1 MTPPLV
7 TAATLAGLLGVS
19 RDYVYEHAT
28 DLGALRLGDGPRARL
43 RFDPDRA
50 RAALVGT
57 PSPPP
62 AAAPSRQHRRTAT
75 TPKPGSILTCRP
87 RPDCVTENK
96 PTTKENHASN

>member
-7 TAATLAGLLGVS
+7 DAATLAGLLGVS
-19 RDYVYEHAT
+19 RAYVYEHAT

-50 RAALVGT
+50 RAGLVGT

-62 AAAPSRQHRRTAT
+62 TAAPIRQHRRTAT
-75 TPKPGSILTCRP
+75 TAKPGSILTPRP
-87 RPDCVTENK
+87 RP
-96 PTTKENHASN
+96 TT